1 MTFDDLCKRLTD
13 LGGEQVE
20 ESAAEKLEGVDLTE
34 LKECGFSKTACF
46 VLPLDR
52 SYHELKAIAYTACRM
67 LVVCVFEYG
76 GEADFALFGVP
87 YLEFSYAEIARAAIL
102 K

>member
-1 MTFDDLCKRLTD
+1 MTFDDSA
-13 LGGEQVE
+13 E
-20 ESAAEKLEGVDLTE
+20 ELEGVDLIE

-67 LVVCVFEYG
+67 LVVYAFDDG